1 MVRRICII
9 SLGVKGLIDATFL
22 TPEID
27 THELP
32 RVSFW
37 FSSRHFGKVAV
48 IQKFQYFQNVK
59 ESFVWGGNVD
69 DFVKIILWEPEVFF
83 SWRRAM
89 KCKTR
94 SGEERNRD
102 RRGEKISGFPRQLI
116 DLTAPIDLN

>member
-9 SLGVKGLIDATFL
+9 SLGVKGLIADATFL

-37 FSSRHFGKVAV
+37 FSSRNFGKVAV

-59 ESFVWGGNVD
+59 ESFVCGGHVD
-69 DFVKIILWEPEVFF
+69 YFVKIILWEPEVFF
-83 SWRRAM
+83 SWKRAT
-89 KCKTR
+89 KGETR
-94 SGEERNRD
+94 SGEERNREEVRKSLVSRD
-102 RRGEKISGFPRQLI
+102 S
-116 DLTAPIDLN
+116 

>member
-37 FSSRHFGKVAV
+37 FSSRNFGKVAV
-48 IQKFQYFQNVK
+48 IQKFQYFQNVR
-59 ESFVWGGNVD
+59 VLYGAAML
-69 DFVKIILWEPEVFF
+69 IISSKLYSGSQRF
-83 SWRRAM
+83 S
-89 KCKTR
+89 
-94 SGEERNRD
+94 SVGEEPRSAKREAVK
-102 RRGEKISGFPRQLI
+102 REIEKR
-116 DLTAPIDLN
+116 